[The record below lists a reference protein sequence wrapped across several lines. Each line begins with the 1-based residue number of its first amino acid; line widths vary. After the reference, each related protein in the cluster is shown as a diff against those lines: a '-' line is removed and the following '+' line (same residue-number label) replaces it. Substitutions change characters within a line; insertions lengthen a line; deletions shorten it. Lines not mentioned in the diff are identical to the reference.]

1 MAIGSIIKN
10 SLVYVIVMGIA
21 IFLAVNLYL
30 FNGVVGIIQYAA
42 DTGATGALAIGEKAI
57 LDIFIGL
64 LIIFVG
70 LGLAINVSL
79 PSIVS
84 DQLVEF

>member
-10 SLVYVIVMGIA
+10 SLVYVIVMGVA
-21 IFLAVNLYL
+21 IFFAVQTFL
-30 FNGVVGIIQYAA
+30 FTGAVALIQYA
-42 DTGATGALAIGEKAI
+42 DTGDLTTGTQAIFELFA
-57 LDIFIGL
+57 GL
-64 LIIFVG
+64 LLIFVG
-70 LGLAINVSL
+70 LGLAINLSL